1 MYLFY
6 SDLHMRPERIDDCES
21 VLSEI
26 LEIALKLKKKVGDIT
41 IVNGGD
47 TFNTRGVINTKCFDV
62 VAKHWSKW
70 KKAGFTQVVLV
81 GNHDQ
86 EDRAGDIHPYA
97 SFKDWGGFYVVDE
110 PMTIGCIDFF
120 PYIPHDKVEAAI
132 KMMRANSNSR
142 GSDAVVHWG
151 IRGAQRNDT
160 NIDNEG
166 VPLNWISHY
175 RNVFSGHYH
184 YRSAFENVQY
194 IGSPLQQNFGE
205 MGQEKGVLL
214 YDAEKNKRQ
223 FIELKSAPRH
233 FEVSVRWEDNKQ
245 VWNRPDGIREK
256 DFVRVRVYGDSELC
270 SSVSKSDL
278 EKSIRCREIKIE
290 RIVEE
295 RHTSRL
301 DLSKGDI
308 HNLKSLA
315 LKYVDYIETDLDKK
329 QLISLFEEIGNE

>member
-1 MYLFY
+1 MHLFY
-6 SDLHMRPERIDDCES
+6 SDLHIRPERLDDCEA

-26 LEIALKLKKKVGDIT
+26 FEIASKIREKVKKDVM

-97 SFKDWGGFYVVDE
+97 SFKDWGGFHVVDA
-110 PMTIGCIDFF
+110 PMTLGHIDFF
-120 PYIPHDKVEAAI
+120 PYISADKVEVAI
-132 KMMRANSNSR
+132 KSMKSFKSK
-142 GSDAVVHWG
+142 DAVVHWG

-166 VPLNWISHY
+166 VPLNWLSHY

-233 FEVSVRWEDNKQ
+233 FEVVVRWEDDKQ
-245 VWNRPDGIREK
+245 VWDRPSGIGEK

-270 SSVSKSDL
+270 ASVGKSDV
-278 EKSIRCREIKIE
+278 EKSIKCREIKIE
-290 RIVEE
+290 RVVQDV
-295 RHTSRL
+295 TSSRL
-301 DLSKGDI
+301 DLSKSDI
-308 HNLKSLA
+308 YNLKSLA
-315 LKYVDYIETDLDKK
+315 SKYVGHIETDLNKEK
-329 QLISLFEEIGNE
+329 LMSFFEEIGNE